1 MSVVLDTITEQTTD
15 ANVEIAGFTVNF
27 TYKPYV
33 ITLGMS
39 MQLAEGGIQ
48 MLSVLADVIAGWD
61 LVKTEGVPFPVTEDN
76 LKLLPME
83 LATKMAQEITGDN
96 SEVAEEGKG

>member
-15 ANVEIAGFTVNF
+15 AHVEIAGFTVNF

-39 MQLAEGGIQ
+39 MQLAEGGIE
-48 MLSVLADVIAGWD
+48 MLSVLADVISSWD
-61 LVKTEGVPFPVTEDN
+61 LVKTEGVPFPVSEDN

-83 LATKMAQEITGDN
+83 LATKMAQVITGDN
-96 SEVAEEGKG
+96 AEVSEEGKG

>member
-1 MSVVLDTITEQTTD
+1 MSVVLDTITEQTTEAD
-15 ANVEIAGFTVNF
+15 VEIAGFTVKF

-39 MQLAEGGIQ
+39 MQLADGGIE
-48 MLSVLADVIAGWD
+48 MLSVLADVIEGWD

-83 LATKMAQEITGDN
+83 LATKMAQAITGD
-96 SEVAEEGKG
+96 SAEVAEEGKG

>member
-1 MSVVLDTITEQTTD
+1 MSVVLDTITEQTTS
-15 ANVEIAGFTVNF
+15 AEVEIAGFTVNF

-39 MQLAEGGIQ
+39 MQLAEGGIE
-48 MLSVLADVIAGWD
+48 MLSVLADVIDGWD
-61 LVKTEGVPFPVTEDN
+61 LVKTEGEPFPVTEEN

-96 SEVAEEGKG
+96 SEVSEEGKG